1 MRKISIG
8 VVLALILQFCYAKD
22 ASDPGAAFLSLGRY
36 TNAFFGFSLPLPPD
50 PAFQIAQ
57 VSTSGMLGT
66 WHGLF
71 GLVRDKGHTVFTIRG
86 QAMMPD
92 QAQRLMRAAPELLI
106 HGKEFSR
113 GISQEKGPVGTVS
126 KAMYLTVV
134 GNWLLEFNI
143 ESLDPNMAE
152 NLEHCVEQTT
162 FFDPDKAREIAGP
175 NGKPYKPASLKGP

>member
-8 VVLALILQFCYAKD
+8 VVLVLIFEFCYAKD

-50 PAFQIAQ
+50 PAFQIAK
-57 VSTSGMLGT
+57 VSTPGTLGT
-66 WHGLF
+66 WYGLF
-71 GLVRDKGHTVFTIRG
+71 GLIREKGQTAFTISG
-86 QAMMPD
+86 QPMMPD
-92 QAQRLMRAAPELLI
+92 KAERLMRAAPGITL

-113 GISQEKGPVGTVS
+113 GISHQKGPRGTVWQ
-126 KAMYLTVV
+126 AMYLTVS
-134 GNWLLEFNI
+134 GNWLLSFDI
-143 ESLDPNMAE
+143 QSLDPNMAE

-175 NGKPYKPASLKGP
+175 NGKPYKPPPPTGP